1 MSESEYDHETEKWAC
16 SKITIMEEGETE
28 TDLVIEIT
36 AYDSPTWGYG
46 SHAPFIFSINSE
58 YTDNRASREEVSLE
72 SAKQIRDFL
81 SYAISKIESRG
92 NS

>member
-1 MSESEYDHETEKWAC
+1 MSKSEYDHATEKWAEN
-16 SKITIMEEGETE
+16 KITIMEGETE
-28 TDLVIEIT
+28 TDLVMEIT
-36 AYDSPTWGYG
+36 AIDSPSWGYG

-92 NS
+92 DS